1 MEKKQKIVR
10 CFGVVLNS
18 EIPDCSF
25 ADLEEEKMNGT
36 VKKIAG
42 VLLAGVMGTAS
53 LTGCSGTIDGT
64 KPLITCGEDTV
75 TVGTGNLMLRMNQAT
90 MLSYYSMMG
99 GSTTGIWDQDAG
111 NDKTYGETTRDDV
124 ISNLETM
131 VLLKQHAGDY
141 DVEVTEEEKTKIEEA
156 AKAFME
162 ANTEETINTLSVS
175 QSDVEDLLTLY
186 TYQNKMY
193 EPMTA
198 DVDTNVEDEEA
209 AQSKITYCR
218 VSTSDTQN
226 EDGTTTALTDEEK
239 QAKKDQA
246 QAVLDKLQASEDPAS
261 ADMDALAKEVNEDL
275 SAVDNT
281 FDDEDTLLDDK
292 LKEAAKTLQDGQVYD
307 QVVEGE
313 NAYFVVRMD
322 SVLDREATDQEKENI
337 VSERKQEAYDKLL
350 EQWTED
356 ADITVNEKEWKKATL
371 TDTEQYTIKQAET
384 EETDTTEDSA
394 AEDAADTTGDS
405 SAETVEDTSQEEAA
419 EDTGDTSQ
427 DNAEDTTEDTS
438 AEDSSAE

>member
-25 ADLEEEKMNGT
+25 ADLEEENMNGT

-42 VLLAGVMGTAS
+42 LLLAGVMGTAS

-141 DVEVTEEEKTKIEEA
+141 DVEVTDEEKTKIEEA

-175 QSDVEDLLTLY
+175 QSDVENLLTLY
-186 TYQNKMY
+186 TYQSKMY

-218 VSTSDTQN
+218 VDTSDTQN

-239 QAKKDQA
+239 QVKKDQA

-394 AEDAADTTGDS
+394 AED
-405 SAETVEDTSQEEAA
+405 
-419 EDTGDTSQ
+419 
-427 DNAEDTTEDTS
+427 TTEDTS
-438 AEDSSAE
+438 AEDTSAE

>member
-25 ADLEEEKMNGT
+25 ADLEEENMNGT

-42 VLLAGVMGTAS
+42 LLLAGVMGTAS

-141 DVEVTEEEKTKIEEA
+141 DVEVTDEEKTKIEEA

-175 QSDVEDLLTLY
+175 QSDVENLLTLY
-186 TYQNKMY
+186 TYQSKMY

-218 VSTSDTQN
+218 VDISDTQN

-405 SAETVEDTSQEEAA
+405 STETVEDTSQEEAA

-427 DNAEDTTEDTS
+427 DNAEDTS
-438 AEDSSAE
+438 AE

>member
-25 ADLEEEKMNGT
+25 ADLEEENMNGT

-42 VLLAGVMGTAS
+42 LLLAGVMGTAS

-64 KPLITCGEDTV
+64 KPLLTCGEDTV

-141 DVEVTEEEKTKIEEA
+141 DVEVTDEEKTKIEEA

-175 QSDVEDLLTLY
+175 QSDVENLLTLY
-186 TYQNKMY
+186 TYQSKMY

-218 VSTSDTQN
+218 VDISDTQN

-405 SAETVEDTSQEEAA
+405 STETVEDTSQEEAA

-427 DNAEDTTEDTS
+427 DNAEDTS
-438 AEDSSAE
+438 AE

>member
-25 ADLEEEKMNGT
+25 ADLEEENMNGT

-42 VLLAGVMGTAS
+42 LLLAGVMGTAS

-141 DVEVTEEEKTKIEEA
+141 DVEVTDEEKTKIEEA

-175 QSDVEDLLTLY
+175 QSDVENLLTLY
-186 TYQNKMY
+186 TYQSKMY

-218 VSTSDTQN
+218 VDTSDTQN

-239 QAKKDQA
+239 QVKKDQA

-281 FDDEDTLLDDK
+281 FDDEDTLLNDK

-394 AEDAADTTGDS
+394 AEDATDTTGDS
-405 SAETVEDTSQEEAA
+405 NTETVEDTSQEEAA

-427 DNAEDTTEDTS
+427 DNAED
-438 AEDSSAE
+438 SSAE

>member
-25 ADLEEEKMNGT
+25 ADLEEENMNGT

-42 VLLAGVMGTAS
+42 LLLAGVMGTAS

-141 DVEVTEEEKTKIEEA
+141 DVEVTDEEKTKIEEA

-175 QSDVEDLLTLY
+175 QSDVENLLTLY
-186 TYQNKMY
+186 TYQSKMY

-218 VSTSDTQN
+218 VDTSDTQN

-405 SAETVEDTSQEEAA
+405 STETVEDTSQEEAA

-427 DNAEDTTEDTS
+427 DNAEDTS
-438 AEDSSAE
+438 AE

>member
-25 ADLEEEKMNGT
+25 ADLEEENMNGT

-42 VLLAGVMGTAS
+42 LLLAGVMGTAS

-141 DVEVTEEEKTKIEEA
+141 DVEVTDEEKTKIEEA

-175 QSDVEDLLTLY
+175 QSDVENLLTLY
-186 TYQNKMY
+186 TYQSKMY

-218 VSTSDTQN
+218 VDTSDTQN

-239 QAKKDQA
+239 QVKKDQA

-394 AEDAADTTGDS
+394 AEDATDTTGDS
-405 SAETVEDTSQEEAA
+405 NTETVEDTSQEEAA

-427 DNAEDTTEDTS
+427 DNAED
-438 AEDSSAE
+438 SSAE

>member
-25 ADLEEEKMNGT
+25 ADLEEENMNGT

-42 VLLAGVMGTAS
+42 LLLAGVMGTAS

-141 DVEVTEEEKTKIEEA
+141 DVEVTDEEKTKIEEA

-175 QSDVEDLLTLY
+175 QSDVENLLTLY
-186 TYQNKMY
+186 TYQSKMY

-218 VSTSDTQN
+218 VDTSDTQN

-292 LKEAAKTLQDGQVYD
+292 LKEAAKTLQDGQIYD

-394 AEDAADTTGDS
+394 AED
-405 SAETVEDTSQEEAA
+405 
-419 EDTGDTSQ
+419 
-427 DNAEDTTEDTS
+427 TTEDTS
-438 AEDSSAE
+438 AEDTSAE

>member
-1 MEKKQKIVR
+1 MEKKQKSVR

-25 ADLEEEKMNGT
+25 ADLEEENMNGT

-42 VLLAGVMGTAS
+42 LLLAGVMGTAS

-141 DVEVTEEEKTKIEEA
+141 DVEVTDEEKTKIEEA

-175 QSDVEDLLTLY
+175 QSDVENLLTLY
-186 TYQNKMY
+186 TYQSKMY

-218 VSTSDTQN
+218 VDTSDTQN

-394 AEDAADTTGDS
+394 AED
-405 SAETVEDTSQEEAA
+405 
-419 EDTGDTSQ
+419 
-427 DNAEDTTEDTS
+427 TTEDTS
-438 AEDSSAE
+438 AEDTSAE